1 MPLRTRSTDHHDT
14 ALAPTEIPAP
24 LSDSVRTPS
33 RPRLPAVELA
43 ETARRL
49 AGDRARWGGLVDFD
63 PITRYYARILSE
75 PDHEAW
81 LLTWLPGQ
89 GTEWH
94 DHGESAGSFVVLQGR
109 LSERVARFDGPG
121 RDPRV
126 GDEVGRLRAGQQRT
140 FGRHYVHHVS
150 NEGPDPAVS
159 LHVYGPRLTEM
170 TTYALA
176 GTLLRPVELQQK
188 GVDW

>member
-1 MPLRTRSTDHHDT
+1 MPLRARTDPASRLTVPPGRTVSTRST
-14 ALAPTEIPAP
+14 PAP
-24 LSDSVRTPS
+24 RT
-33 RPRLPAVELA
+33 AVNLA

-49 AGDRARWGGLVDFD
+49 AGERARWAGLVDFD
-63 PITRYYARILSE
+63 PISRYYARIAAE

-94 DHGESAGSFVVLQGR
+94 DHGQSAGSFVVLQGQ
-109 LSERVARFDGPG
+109 LSERVADL
-121 RDPRV
+121 V
-126 GDEVGRLRAGQQRT
+126 GDLVGPDRAPQVGQDVGRLRAGQQRT
-140 FGRHYVHHVS
+140 FGRRYVHHVS

-159 LHVYGPRLTEM
+159 LHVYAPRLTEM
-170 TTYALA
+170 TTYELI
-176 GTLLRPVELQQK
+176 GTSLRPVELQQK